1 MSLKTK
7 RIAAVLALILIVLS
21 GPVVY
26 YFYSLYKGLEGLNKT
41 DSQKSLF
48 AAVNAAEVESV
59 EPPKWLGT
67 EPVNILLMGVDARG
81 VNKGEI
87 PRSDTMMVVSLDPV
101 RKRIHLFSILRDT
114 YTNIPDH
121 GKNRINTAITYG
133 PNTAMKAVSDLLG
146 IPVQCYVYT
155 DFQGFIKLVDEIGG
169 VDFYVEKDM
178 NYESAA
184 DQHEYDIHLTEGKQ
198 HLDGKTALQYVRFR
212 HDALSD
218 YSRTKRQRDFAD
230 AVAQKMKSTTSIMK
244 LPSLLEKVS
253 PYIDTNLTVN
263 DIWKLAS
270 VGYQSKLEGSEQ
282 IPPMELIKETYMG
295 QAAVLDVSSRKKLK
309 DFVQNIME
317 AEKSVP
323 AESKDSLKTGESRV
337 SAGKN
342 E

>member
-1 MSLKTK
+1 MSFKTK
-7 RIAAVLALILIVLS
+7 RIAAVLALILIVLF
-21 GPVVY
+21 GAVVY

-48 AAVNAAEVESV
+48 AAVNAADTEYV

-67 EPVNILLMGVDARG
+67 EQVNILFMGVDARG
-81 VNKGEI
+81 AKKGEI

-114 YTNIPDH
+114 YTDIPDH
-121 GKNRINTAITYG
+121 SKNRINTAITHG

-146 IPVQCYVYT
+146 IPVQYYLYT

-184 DQHEYDIHLTEGKQ
+184 DQHEYDIHLSKGKQ

-244 LPSLLEKVS
+244 LPSILEKVS
-253 PYIDTNLTVN
+253 PYMDTNLTV
-263 DIWKLAS
+263 DDMWKLAS

-282 IPPMELIKETYMG
+282 IPPMKLIKETYMG
-295 QAAVLDVSSRKKLK
+295 KAAVLGVSSRKKLK
-309 DFVQNIME
+309 DFVQIILE
-317 AEKSVP
+317 AEESVP
-323 AESKDSLKTGESRV
+323 TESPGSLETGGSGA
-337 SAGKN
+337 SAGRN